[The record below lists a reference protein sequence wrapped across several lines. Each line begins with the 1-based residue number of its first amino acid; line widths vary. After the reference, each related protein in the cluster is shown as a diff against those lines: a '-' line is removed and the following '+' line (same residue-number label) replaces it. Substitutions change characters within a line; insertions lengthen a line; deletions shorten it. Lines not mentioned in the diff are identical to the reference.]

1 MPLIT
6 RFYTSQVVFSPDFWV
21 PSTSYCQ
28 QMMCRGERAH
38 VPVRFSRVVS
48 VKRVHPG
55 ASTNYVGM

>member
-21 PSTSYCQ
+21 PSTSYQ

-38 VPVRFSRVVS
+38 VLRPSRVVS

-55 ASTNYVGM
+55 ASTKYVGM